1 MLDYQDLPVLPPI
14 RQPCRSHGTSHGYLA
29 AFWATPR
36 HRQETM
42 VPKEVIYTPD
52 APLFPAYSQAMKLP
66 VNDRNELAGGFLIA
80 ICQLFQQR
88 GYVGGTGSTLCL
100 PKPFELSPRAVD
112 DILLQFCW

>member
-1 MLDYQDLPVLPPI
+1 MRRIRLDATAKKCARPILPVSSSLRNQLDISLMHEGSWQSMVSP
-14 RQPCRSHGTSHGYLA
+14 LA
-29 AFWATPR
+29 S
-36 HRQETM
+36 Q
-42 VPKEVIYTPD
+42 V
-52 APLFPAYSQAMKLP
+52 AYSQAMKLP

-112 DILLQFCW
+112 DILLQF